1 MIVPIGSYH
10 YLKASRKAAES
21 QASGSERHTTLRHR
35 NTLEQI
41 PAERMATRIA
51 AESRKWRDNVE
62 SSSGTIEIRSIRRN
76 DLILE
81 FESGQDLKLS
91 SETVRSDVLK
101 PEVRMKILKVDT
113 SCFVDT
119 GRDLVIVRWSNE
131 CVRIPIY

>member
-1 MIVPIGSYH
+1 
-10 YLKASRKAAES
+10 
-21 QASGSERHTTLRHR
+21 
-35 NTLEQI
+35 
-41 PAERMATRIA
+41 MATRIA